1 MRRSTSTRWPEQIGA
16 TAQWERRWRT
26 QTECGKKCPNVRKVA
41 ENHRVRET
49 SKQMEPPVFSPFIL
63 LSCKLRTLWY
73 IDCSTSVTLRIK
85 PFIWQAGSP
94 YRPGMKAFGLMKGW
108 GLCLKHCTAVT
119 AKVTTNV
126 SVCKTLHTLQSR
138 AFFFGSIWGKRLKC
152 AWFSFQLLCCVI
164 GSKVWCNQC
173 VRGALS
179 VFTFR
184 YCTWKYMNRVWNMCT
199 VEPVLGSKRAR

>member
-1 MRRSTSTRWPEQIGA
+1 
-16 TAQWERRWRT
+16 
-26 QTECGKKCPNVRKVA
+26 
-41 ENHRVRET
+41 
-49 SKQMEPPVFSPFIL
+49 MEPPVFSPFIF
-63 LSCKLRTLWY
+63 LSCKLRT

-108 GLCLKHCTAVT
+108 GLCLKHYTAVT
-119 AKVTTNV
+119 AKVTTSV
-126 SVCKTLHTLQSR
+126 SVCKTLHTLTKQHLFF
-138 AFFFGSIWGKRLKC
+138 FFFGWIWGERLKC

-164 GSKVWCNQC
+164 CSQVWCNQC

-184 YCTWKYMNRVWNMCT
+184 YCTWKYMNRAWNMCT
-199 VEPVLGSKRAR
+199 VEPVLGSKRAY